1 MTNSKTFWQTTF
13 VFTFLANL
21 GILGWSIAR
30 WNELGVI
37 LYRSVWGAVLLL
49 YLAVLAGCIFL
60 FFWMRDSKAEKFIA
74 ALELSR
80 LQGPVWRALG
90 LGLFTGILLLIPTL
104 KFTFRVGEVIKKS
117 TQDPV
122 LTTILFYWAC
132 WWLILL
138 AAGALKV
145 AFKTSWAGGFA
156 SALILLGV
164 AYEIYVHFQAVTTY
178 PFSMGWS
185 ESSRYFYASLYFSQS
200 LYGEAFPLSTLHPSR
215 YFLQSLAFLI
225 PGLDLTGHRF
235 WQFLLWMLM
244 TGAAVFALA
253 RRALIPNSQSS
264 TSKLGNRNWLLMGWL
279 FLFYLLVGVY
289 YHLMPMVFIPLLFV
303 SHKHPSPENRWGLW
317 RSLAA
322 IIIASAWAGVS
333 RVNWFPMP
341 AMIAL
346 AIYLLEVPVIA
357 SERFSA
363 SEAISSH
370 AGKSRE
376 QKSTASGNNLLGMI
390 FRYLKLPAIW
400 TIAGLL
406 SALGAQAAYIFLS
419 GNADNAKAFTSS
431 FTSDL
436 IWSRLW
442 PNELYPLGVVW
453 GILLVSLPL
462 LAILALA
469 LEQWK
474 RLHPIRWAGILA
486 MLLILFA
493 GGLVVSV
500 KIGGGGDLHN
510 MDGFAVLLSV
520 VATLFIGGKVRV
532 ESAPEA
538 DRVQTR
544 PTWPVQAIAAL
555 TPLFFL
561 IPMLSPRQTYNA
573 DWNQDRLAELKT
585 LAESAD
591 GPVLFINERHF
602 VTFGD
607 INVALVPEYENVSLM
622 EMAMSNNQ
630 QVLSQFYAGLR
641 ENRFAMIVAGKQ
653 NLFIKE
659 EGAFVEENN
668 VWNTRISP
676 YILCYYEPIA
686 LIEPSDSRVEVFV
699 PRAEPG
705 VCP

>member
-1 MTNSKTFWQTTF
+1 MTQSKTFWQTTF
-13 VFTFLANL
+13 VLTFLANL
-21 GILGWSIAR
+21 VILGWSLAR
-30 WNELGVI
+30 WSELGVI

-60 FFWMRDSKAEKFIA
+60 FFWMRDSRAERFIS

-80 LQGPVWRALG
+80 LQSPVWRVLG
-90 LGLFTGILLLIPTL
+90 LGLFTGILLLIPYL
-104 KFTFRVGEVIKKS
+104 KFTFRVGEVVKNS
-117 TQDPV
+117 TRDPV

-132 WWLILL
+132 WWLIVV

-145 AFKTSWAGGFA
+145 AFKTSWPGGFGA
-156 SALILLGV
+156 ALVILGV
-164 AYEIYVHFQAVTTY
+164 VYEVYVRFQAVTTY

-185 ESSRYFYASLYFSQS
+185 ETSRYFYASLYFSQA
-200 LYGEAFPLSTLHPSR
+200 LYGESFPLSTLHPTR
-215 YFLQSLAFLI
+215 YFLQSLAFLV

-244 TGAAVFALA
+244 TVAAVAALVW
-253 RRALIPNSQSS
+253 RALTPHPASAAANA
-264 TSKLGNRNWLLMGWL
+264 TARNWLIAGWL

-303 SHKHPSPENRWGLW
+303 SHKHPW
-317 RSLAA
+317 RSLSA
-322 IIIASAWAGVS
+322 ILFASAWAGVS

-346 AIYLLEVPVIA
+346 ALYLLEVPVIA
-357 SERFSA
+357 SGRFSA
-363 SEAISSH
+363 SQKTSSRAASRQQENARL
-370 AGKSRE
+370 AG
-376 QKSTASGNNLLGMI
+376 LLD
-390 FRYLKLPAIW
+390 YLKLPALWSIS
-400 TIAGLL
+400 GLL
-406 SALGAQAAYIFLS
+406 AALGAQAAYIFLS

-442 PNELYPLGVVW
+442 PNELYPLGIVW

-462 LAILALA
+462 LAVLGLALG
-469 LEQWK
+469 QWP
-474 RLHPIRWAGILA
+474 RLHPIRWAGILS
-486 MLLILFA
+486 MLLVLFA

-510 MDGFAVLLSV
+510 MDGFAVILSV
-520 VATLFIGGKVRV
+520 VAALFIGGQARA
-532 ESAPEA
+532 ESAPEEDA
-538 DRVQTR
+538 RLTIR
-544 PTWPVQAIAAL
+544 PGWPVQAIAAL
-555 TPLFFL
+555 MPLLFL
-561 IPMLSPRQTYNA
+561 IPMLSPRETYNA
-573 DWNQDRLAELKT
+573 AWNQARFEELKA
-585 LAESAD
+585 LAESAN

-607 INVALVPEYENVSLM
+607 IDVALVPEYENVSLM

-630 QVLSQFYAGLR
+630 QVLGQFYADLR
-641 ENRFAMIVAGKQ
+641 QNRFAMIVAGKQ

-676 YILCYYEPIA
+676 YILCYYEPIV
-686 LIEPSDSRVEVFV
+686 LIEPDHSRLEVFV

>member
-1 MTNSKTFWQTTF
+1 MTTPKTFWQTTF

-60 FFWMRDSKAEKFIA
+60 FFWMRDSKAEKFIT

-90 LGLFTGILLLIPTL
+90 LGLFTGILLLIPYL
-104 KFTFRVGEVIKKS
+104 KFTFRVGEVVKKS

-145 AFKTSWAGGFA
+145 VFKASWQGGFA
-156 SALILLGV
+156 SALTLLGV

-200 LYGEAFPLSTLHPSR
+200 LYGETFPLSTLHPSR
-215 YFLQSLAFLI
+215 YFLQSLAFII

-253 RRALIPNSQSS
+253 KRALMPHSQSS
-264 TSKLGNRNWLLMGWL
+264 TSKLGNRDWLLMGWL

-303 SHKHPSPENRWGLW
+303 SHKNPW
-317 RSLAA
+317 RSLVA
-322 IIIASAWAGVS
+322 IVVASAWAGVS

-346 AIYLLEVPVIA
+346 ALYLLEVPFSNIRA
-357 SERFSA
+357 SNTR
-363 SEAISSH
+363 
-370 AGKSRE
+370 
-376 QKSTASGNNLLGMI
+376 I
-390 FRYLKLPAIW
+390 FEYLKLPTLW

-474 RLHPIRWAGILA
+474 RLHPIRWAGLLA
-486 MLLILFA
+486 MLLVLFA

-520 VATLFIGGKVRV
+520 VAALFVGGKVRV

-538 DRVQTR
+538 DQVQTG
-544 PTWPVQAIAAL
+544 PGWPVQAIAAL

-630 QVLSQFYAGLR
+630 QVLGQFYADLR

-686 LIEPSDSRVEVFV
+686 LIEPSDSRLEVFA

>member
-1 MTNSKTFWQTTF
+1 MTTPKTFWQTTF

-37 LYRSVWGAVLLL
+37 LHRSVWGAVLLL

-90 LGLFTGILLLIPTL
+90 LGLFTGILLLIPYL
-104 KFTFRVGEVIKKS
+104 KFTFRVGEVVKKS

-164 AYEIYVHFQAVTTY
+164 AYEIYVRFQAVTTY

-253 RRALIPNSQSS
+253 KRALTPHSQSS
-264 TSKLGNRNWLLMGWL
+264 TSKLGNRDWLLMGWL

-303 SHKHPSPENRWGLW
+303 SHKHPW

-346 AIYLLEVPVIA
+346 ALYLLEVPFSNTRA
-357 SERFSA
+357 SNTR
-363 SEAISSH
+363 
-370 AGKSRE
+370 
-376 QKSTASGNNLLGMI
+376 I
-390 FRYLKLPAIW
+390 FEYLKLPALW

-474 RLHPIRWAGILA
+474 RLHPIRWAGILS
-486 MLLILFA
+486 MLLVLFA

-520 VATLFIGGKVRV
+520 VAALFVGGKVRA

-538 DRVQTR
+538 DRVQTG

-630 QVLSQFYAGLR
+630 QVLGQFYADLR

>member
-30 WNELGVI
+30 WTELGVI
-37 LYRSVWGAVLLL
+37 LHRSVWGAVLLM
-49 YLAVLAGCIFL
+49 YLAVLAGCVFL
-60 FFWMRDSKAEKFIA
+60 FYWMRDSKAEKFIA

-80 LQGPVWRALG
+80 LQGSVWRGLG
-90 LGLFTGILLLIPTL
+90 LGLFTGILLLIPYL
-104 KFTFRVGEVIKKS
+104 KFTFRVGEVVKKS

-132 WWLILL
+132 WWLVLL

-145 AFKTSWAGGFA
+145 AFKTSWPGGFA
-156 SALILLGV
+156 SALIILGV
-164 AYEIYVHFQAVTTY
+164 VYEVYVRFQAVTTY

-185 ESSRYFYASLYFSQS
+185 ETSRYFYASLYFSQS
-200 LYGEAFPLSTLHPSR
+200 LYGESFPLSTLHPTR
-215 YFLQSLAFLI
+215 YFLQSLAYLF
-225 PGLDLTGHRF
+225 PNLDLTGHRF

-244 TGAAVFALA
+244 TIAAVAALVW
-253 RRALIPNSQSS
+253 RTLTPNSLIPNSPSS
-264 TSKLGNRNWLLMGWL
+264 TSKLGIRNWLIAGWL

-303 SHKHPSPENRWGLW
+303 SYKHPW
-317 RSLAA
+317 RSLIA
-322 IIIASAWAGVS
+322 IIVASAWAGVS

-346 AIYLLEVPVIA
+346 AIYLLEVPYSNIRA
-357 SERFSA
+357 SNTR
-363 SEAISSH
+363 
-370 AGKSRE
+370 
-376 QKSTASGNNLLGMI
+376 I
-390 FRYLKLPAIW
+390 FEYLKIPSLW
-400 TIAGLL
+400 TISGLL
-406 SALGAQAAYIFLS
+406 SALGGQAAYIFLS

-442 PNELYPLGVVW
+442 PNELYPLGIFW
-453 GILLVSLPL
+453 GILIVSLPL
-462 LAILALA
+462 LVILGLAIG
-469 LEQWK
+469 QSK
-474 RLHPIRWAGILA
+474 RLHPLRWAGILS
-486 MLLILFA
+486 MLAVLFA

-510 MDGFAVLLSV
+510 MDGFAALLSV
-520 VATLFIGGKVRV
+520 VAALFIGGQVRA
-532 ESAPEA
+532 ESDPTDDE
-538 DRVQTR
+538 RVQVR
-544 PTWPVQAIAAL
+544 PGWPVTAIAAL
-555 TPLFFL
+555 TPLLFL
-561 IPMLSPRQTYNA
+561 IPMLSPRETYNET
-573 DWNQDRLAELKT
+573 WNQARFDELKT
-585 LAESAD
+585 FAESVP

-607 INVALVPEYENVSLM
+607 IDVALVPDYENVSLM

-630 QVLSQFYAGLR
+630 QVLGQFYADLR
-641 ENRFAMIVAGKQ
+641 TNRFAMIVAGKQ

-686 LIEPSDSRVEVFV
+686 LIEPSDSRLEVFV

>member
-1 MTNSKTFWQTTF
+1 MTTPKTFWQTTF

-37 LYRSVWGAVLLL
+37 LHRSVWGAVLLL

-60 FFWMRDSKAEKFIA
+60 FIWMNNSRAEKFIA

-80 LQGPVWRALG
+80 LQSPVWRGLG
-90 LGLFTGILLLIPTL
+90 LGLFTGILLLIPYL
-104 KFTFRVGEVIKKS
+104 KFTFRVGEVVKKS

-164 AYEIYVHFQAVTTY
+164 AYEIYVRFQAVTTY

-200 LYGEAFPLSTLHPSR
+200 LYGETFPLSTLHPSR
-215 YFLQSLAFLI
+215 YFLQSLAFLV

-244 TGAAVFALA
+244 TGAAVFALVK
-253 RRALIPNSQSS
+253 RALMPHPQPSNFSS
-264 TSKLGNRNWLLMGWL
+264 RNWLLMGWL

-303 SHKHPSPENRWGLW
+303 SPKHPW
-317 RSLAA
+317 RSLIAVIA
-322 IIIASAWAGVS
+322 ASAWAGVS

-363 SEAISSH
+363 SETISSRT
-370 AGKSRE
+370 GKSRK
-376 QKSTASGNNLLGMI
+376 QKIATSGYALLAMT
-390 FRYLKLPAIW
+390 FRYLKHPTLW

-436 IWSRLW
+436 IWPRLW

-462 LAILALA
+462 LATLALA

-486 MLLILFA
+486 MLAVLFA

-520 VATLFIGGKVRV
+520 VAALFVGGQARA
-532 ESAPEA
+532 ESAPET

-544 PTWPVQAIAAL
+544 PGWPVQAIAAL

-561 IPMLSPRQTYNA
+561 IPMLSPRETYNA
-573 DWNQDRLAELKT
+573 ALNQARFDELKT

-630 QVLSQFYAGLR
+630 QVLSQFYADLR

-686 LIEPSDSRVEVFV
+686 LIEPSDSRLEVFA